1 MTPTS
6 KKLSGG
12 RLAAV
17 IAGGSLALVG
27 LMLALAGAGLLW
39 AEDHKDRDGYY
50 TTGTERYSTDTY
62 AVASESLDI
71 DGIPYG
77 DEVYGK
83 VRLKVQGNDGAPV
96 FVGIARS
103 DDVDAYLAGTAHATL
118 TDVDYS
124 PFEPAYRTT
133 AGDRAPARPGTQ
145 SFWVAS
151 AEGTGTQ
158 TVNWNVDNGDWSV
171 VVMNADGSRGVDAG
185 VSAGANVPLIG
196 DLALAASIAALV
208 LLLGGG
214 SLLAGGLI
222 RPRPRP
228 SSPVGSASAA

>member
-1 MTPTS
+1 M
-6 KKLSGG
+6 
-12 RLAAV
+12 AAV

-27 LMLALAGAGLLW
+27 LLLALAGAGLLW

-62 AVASESLDI
+62 AVASDSLDI

-77 DEVYGK
+77 DDVYGK

-103 DDVDAYLAGTAHATL
+103 DDVEAYLAGTAHATL

-124 PFEPAYRTT
+124 PFNADYRTT
-133 AGDRAPARPGTQ
+133 AGDRAPGRPGTQ
-145 SFWVAS
+145 SFWAAS

-158 TVNWNVDNGDWSV
+158 TLDWNVDNGDWSV

-185 VSAGANVPLIG
+185 VNAGANVPLIG

-214 SLLAGGLI
+214 SLIAGGLI
-222 RPRPRP
+222 RPRTRQ